1 MQAITPGANFGNRF
15 LDIVVGADTSQK
27 KSDTEDNTLLKM
39 PTPGSL
45 QASFLMSK
53 IFL

>member
-15 LDIVVGADTSQK
+15 LDIVGADTSQK

-39 PTPGSL
+39 PTLGSL
-45 QASFLMSK
+45 
-53 IFL
+53 